1 MSLSITASG
10 RTQPAHGRALRSL
23 AYAVALLILP
33 AATYAA
39 DVPLTLAEAQRLA
52 VTRSHQLL
60 AKDHAAGSARDMA
73 AAAGQLP
80 DPVLTVGIE
89 NLPLQGDERFSLG
102 RESMTMRRIGVMQEL
117 TSADKRRLRAERFDR
132 EAEKARAEQAALAAA
147 IRRDT
152 AIAWLD
158 RHYAEATAALVA
170 EQAAQARLE
179 IQAAEAAYRAGKG
192 SQSDIFSARSALV
205 EIEDRASQSRR
216 QLANTGVMLA
226 RWVGDDAARP
236 LAGKPQLDAVA
247 LDPTTLETALAH
259 HPEIAVLARQ
269 EDIAETEARLAR
281 ANRKADWSIEVAYQK
296 RGSAFSDMVSVGVSV
311 PLQFNRKLRQDREL
325 AASIGQAA
333 QARGE
338 REEALRAHVAELR
351 ILLNEWE
358 NTRERHARNER
369 ELVPLATSGAE
380 AAMAAYRGGKASLAE
395 VLRAGR
401 SKLDARLQS
410 LQLEADAARL
420 WAQLNFLLPHD
431 ELATA
436 PAANQHKDLK

>member
-60 AKDHAAGSARDMA
+60 AKGHAAGSARDMA

>member
-60 AKDHAAGSARDMA
+60 AKGHAAGSARDMA

-269 EDIAETEARLAR
+269 EAIAETEARLAR